1 MCQCSGGGHQS
12 KIPECEFQNSAK
24 AERHTFCYRFAVC
37 RKPEI
42 LSERRMEMD
51 GDTRARLQH
60 DRDLLQ
66 EPPTV
71 ISSDLAHDP
80 VAHSAPAVSAGA
92 PAIQP
97 LGTKPKPPS
106 QKAPTL
112 PARPTNAAAS
122 LAAREP
128 LPLLRE
134 RASWDRDASNPTNE
148 SLVVQQQ
155 QQQQRPMRPDIFVN
169 PYPDAGSCVCK
180 SLTVPLCFL
189 CFYFL
194 LLIFSLKK

>member
-1 MCQCSGGGHQS
+1 
-12 KIPECEFQNSAK
+12 
-24 AERHTFCYRFAVC
+24 
-37 RKPEI
+37 
-42 LSERRMEMD
+42 MEMD
-51 GDTRARLQH
+51 GN
-60 DRDLLQ
+60 LLQ

-71 ISSDLAHDP
+71 IATDLALDR

-92 PAIQP
+92 PTIA
-97 LGTKPKPPS
+97 TKPKPPS
-106 QKAPTL
+106 QQAPAL

-155 QQQQRPMRPDIFVN
+155 QQQRPMRPDIFVN
-169 PYPDAGSCVCK
+169 PYPDAGSCVCE
-180 SLTVPLCFL
+180 SLTVPLCCL
-189 CFYFL
+189 CFCL
-194 LLIFSLKK
+194 LLIVLHSKK